1 MKYIQLFEIPILCF
15 LCFVLLESSGGYA
28 ETPNA
33 FIFSLNNFETLA
45 PFVSKVKTGKE
56 RRAIYRHS
64 YYGPKFSDDLVIYL
78 DAIKK
83 RTQKHAWA
91 PGTLFHLECMT
102 RSRSWLGLSTSH
114 LMRWRCFIL
123 AHPAKCK
130 ITWTEFNWKW
140 SETYNIT

>member
-28 ETPNA
+28 ETPNS

-45 PFVSKVKTGKE
+45 PFVSNVKTGKE

-83 RTQKHAWA
+83 KDSKARLGSRYSVPPGVHDPLTVLAGTQYFS
-91 PGTLFHLECMT
+91 PDEVEVFYLGT
-102 RSRSWLGLSTSH
+102 SR
-114 LMRWRCFIL
+114 
-123 AHPAKCK
+123 
-130 ITWTEFNWKW
+130 
-140 SETYNIT
+140 